1 MKKILKNIW
10 ILSIFLLWG
19 CSPQKILVEDKV
31 IEKTIIK
38 DSIIVKDSIVFIPQ
52 EKVVEVVPQLDTLKM
67 EIETA
72 KAVAYLDTSKKIL
85 RGKLESKK
93 TTQKEIV
100 EVTKIIEKTD
110 TVYLEKPQ
118 PYPKPVKYVPKIYKW
133 SMGFSIIVLLAV
145 FGTIIWKLKR
155 WFI

>member
-1 MKKILKNIW
+1 MKKILKFIW

-38 DSIIVKDSIVFIPQ
+38 DSIIVKDSIVYIPQ

-85 RGKLESKK
+85 KGKLESKK
-93 TTQKEIV
+93 ATQKEIV
-100 EVTKIIEKTD
+100 EVTKIVEKTD
-110 TVYLEKPQ
+110 TVYMEKPQ
-118 PYPKPVKYVPKIYKW
+118 PYPEPVPYVPKVYKYALW
-133 SMGFSIIVLLAV
+133 FSIAVLLFIVLKIYGKIRR
-145 FGTIIWKLKR
+145 F
-155 WFI
+155 